1 MSQHAA
7 ARHRADSSDMP
18 DAVERIVG
26 HGVIRGGGVA
36 IGETDYD
43 ITITPPHLRGAV
55 TFEPGSEAIGTNDPV
70 GADITGRLLGSFYD
84 AEKLVEGIHT
94 LMLADGRE
102 FDFRVLQPETNE
114 IVGVSWFRSPSPEG
128 TRNPRA

>member
-7 ARHRADSSDMP
+7 MGRPAAP
-18 DAVERIVG
+18 DAVERVVG
-26 HGVIRGGGVA
+26 HGVIRSGDA
-36 IGETDYD
+36 TIGETDYD
-43 ITITPPHLRGAV
+43 ITITPAHLRGGA
-55 TFEPGSEAIGTNDPV
+55 FEPGNAAQGTDDPQ
-70 GADITGRLLGSFYD
+70 GADITGRLLGSFYA

-94 LMLADGRE
+94 LVLEDGRE

-114 IVGVSWFRSPSPEG
+114 IVGVSWFRSTSAEG